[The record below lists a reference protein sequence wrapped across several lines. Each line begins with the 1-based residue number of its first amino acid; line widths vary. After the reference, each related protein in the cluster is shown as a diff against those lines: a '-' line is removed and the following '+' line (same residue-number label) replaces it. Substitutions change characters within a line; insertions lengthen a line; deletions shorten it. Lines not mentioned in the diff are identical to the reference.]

1 MIASFFL
8 ALLGR
13 LFLAESTVDT
23 CTKHAG
29 LLYLVKYSFT
39 AYVKSRKFEDSM
51 LYNHPL
57 TTPRMLLFQQT
68 HLRIVVPS
76 ANLNKHD
83 WGETGV
89 MENVSRSEP
98 YFQSS

>member
-1 MIASFFL
+1 MITSFFL
-8 ALLGR
+8 ALLDH
-13 LFLAESTVDT
+13 LFLVASTIDT

-29 LLYLVKYSFT
+29 LLYPVKYSFT
-39 AYVKSRKFEDSM
+39 AYVKSRKFENSM

>member
-83 WGETGV
+83 WGETGI
-89 MENVSRSEP
+89 MENVSRLEP
-98 YFQSS
+98 YFQHS